1 MDIKLFPEIGGEDGI
16 WIEYQESA
24 PVPVYI
30 PGWAEIWIL
39 VKQRLW
45 ADWKFLRAKVKKWL
59 HI

>member
-24 PVPVYI
+24 PMTYVPS
-30 PGWAEIWIL
+30 WTEIWGL
-39 VKQRLW
+39 VKQRL
-45 ADWKFLRAKVKKWL
+45 AYDWRAFRKLVKKWL

>member
-24 PVPVYI
+24 TPIYI
-30 PGWAEIWIL
+30 PQWSEIWVL
-39 VKQRLW
+39 VKQRMLV
-45 ADWKFLRAKVKKWL
+45 DWRTFKAKVKKWL